1 MELIQILYEGRGYIM
16 TENNQVH
23 SVEWL
28 PLKAFRKQDEKK
40 LWFHDSLHNNP
51 PITPMGASVYHWP
64 RGTQVASEWFTF
76 PYSRGFDYVLYDG
89 RIYPGPNPIADP
101 EEIKAKEPIFGEKLK
116 KALDTWPEFYAEGVK
131 EWSSMLG
138 YLKGIDKSKLPLDR
152 LLTVLRDT
160 VKISKRSWELHFIY
174 MYPSIFAYMTFEAV
188 CKEYNIEEKEMRVF
202 LQGFETKMFE
212 LDRGMWRLADIAKEM
227 NLTDVFD
234 RADEITAQD
243 NETKGNNIKGL
254 MMETELGKVW
264 WDQFEQL
271 LEKFGRRSTASLFDP
286 YYKTWNEDPY
296 PVLSTI
302 KTYIQKGGF
311 DYEEHTKK
319 IIAERDKFI
328 EETIAKIPDNDKERF
343 KGALLHAQ
351 YSYPF
356 NEDHNYYVE
365 QWTYAEVRYTILEC
379 GHRLKKYGLIEEPD
393 DVFFLT
399 VDELDAILEDVL
411 LDSTI
416 GIQEYSASV
425 PNLVSERKK
434 VWKDLQE
441 VKSPTIIGA
450 IPEGRVDDPV
460 FIKIW
465 GMTDEVIRGNAIT
478 KDRVAG
484 RFEGFPGAPGVVEGV
499 ARVIFGYEGFQEVQP
514 DEILVAPFTTPAW
527 TPLFSK
533 IRGVVTD
540 SGGMLAHA
548 AICARE
554 YDIPAVVGTITR
566 GVRVT
571 EHIKTGQRIR
581 IDGTN
586 GVAEIIG

>member
-1 MELIQILYEGRGYIM
+1 M
-16 TENNQVH
+16 TEHEQLH
-23 SVEWL
+23 TVEWV
-28 PLKAFRKQDEKK
+28 PERAYRKEDQTR

-51 PITPMGASVYHWP
+51 PCSPMGASVYHWP
-64 RGTQVASEWFTF
+64 RGTQVASEWFSF

-89 RIYPGPNPIADP
+89 RVYPAVTPITDP
-101 EEIKAKEPIFGEKLK
+101 EEIKAREPIFGEKLK
-116 KALDTWPEFYAEGVK
+116 KALDNWPEFYADGVK
-131 EWSSMLG
+131 EWTSMLS
-138 YLKGIDKSKLPLDR
+138 YLRGMDKRTLPLDR
-152 LLTVLRDT
+152 LLIVLRDA

-174 MYPSIFAYMTFEAV
+174 MYPSIFAYMNFEAI
-188 CKEYNIEEKEMRVF
+188 CKEYNIPEKEMRVF

-212 LDRGMWRLADIAKEM
+212 LDREMWRLADIAMEM
-227 NLTDVFD
+227 DLAGAFD
-234 RADEITAQD
+234 RTDEPGIARQA
-243 NETKGNNIKGL
+243 NEERAAAIKQIL
-254 MMETELGKVW
+254 SETEMGKVW
-264 WDQFEQL
+264 LDQFEKL
-271 LEKFGRRSTASLFDP
+271 LEKFGRRTTASLLDP
-286 YYKTWNEDPY
+286 AHKTWNEDPY

-328 EETIAKIPDNDKERF
+328 EETIAKIPDHDKERF
-343 KGALLHAQ
+343 KQALLHAQ

-365 QWTYAEVRYTILEC
+365 QWTYSELRYVIQEC
-379 GHRLKKYGLIEEPD
+379 GSRLVKLEMLKEND

-399 VDELDAILEDVL
+399 ISELEEIMEDLVLDEK
-411 LDSTI
+411 I
-416 GIQEYSASV
+416 GVQEHLASV
-425 PNLVSERKK
+425 RNMVKGRKK
-434 VWKDLQE
+434 VWQELHE
-441 VKSPTIIGA
+441 VKAPPFIGT

-465 GMTDEVIRGNAIT
+465 GMTDEVIKGNAVT
-478 KDRVAG
+478 KDRVEG

-499 ARVIFGYEGFQEVQP
+499 ARVIFGYEGFQEVLP
-514 DEILVAPFTTPAW
+514 DEVLVAPFTTPAW

-533 IRGVVTD
+533 IKGVVTD

-554 YDIPAVVGTITR
+554 YSIPAVVGTITR
-566 GVRVT
+566 GARVT
-571 EHIKTGQRIR
+571 EHVKTGQRIR

-586 GVAEIIG
+586 GIAEVIG

>member
-1 MELIQILYEGRGYIM
+1 MSEQE
-16 TENNQVH
+16 QVH

-28 PLKAFRKQDEKK
+28 PQKAFRKENEGT

-51 PITPMGASVYHWP
+51 PVTPMGASVYHWP
-64 RGTQVASEWFTF
+64 RGTQVASEYYTF
-76 PYSRGFDYVLYDG
+76 PYSRGFDFVLYDG
-89 RIYPGPNPIADP
+89 RIYPGVNPITDP

-116 KALDTWPEFYAEGVK
+116 KALDTWPDFYAEAVK
-131 EWSSMLG
+131 EWSNMLS
-138 YLKGIDKSKLPLDR
+138 YLRGIDKSALPLDR
-152 LLTVLRDT
+152 LLTILRDT
-160 VKISKRSWELHFIY
+160 MRISKRSWELHFIY

-188 CKEYNIEEKEMRVF
+188 CKEYNIEEKDMRVF

-212 LDRGMWRLADIAKEM
+212 LDRAMWRLTELAKEM

-234 RADEITAQD
+234 QADQLGSSRSNDEKAQ
-243 NETKGNNIKGL
+243 KIKDL
-254 MMETELGKVW
+254 MSETELGKVW

-271 LEKFGRRSTASLFDP
+271 LVQFGRRSTASLFDP
-286 YYKTWNEDPY
+286 YYMTWNEDPY

-302 KTYIQKGGF
+302 KTYILKGGF
-311 DYEEHTKK
+311 DYEEHTRK

-328 EETIAKIPDNDKERF
+328 EETIARIPENDRERF

-351 YSYPF
+351 YTYPF

-365 QWTYAEVRYTILEC
+365 QWTYAEVRYTLLEC
-379 GHRLKKYGLIEEPD
+379 GRRLATYGLIKETD

-399 VDELDAILEDVL
+399 VQELDFILSEVL
-411 LDSTI
+411 LDRKI
-416 GIQEYSASV
+416 GIQEYSLSTQ
-425 PNLVSERKK
+425 NLVSERKK
-434 VWKDLQE
+434 VWKDLHE
-441 VKSPTIIGA
+441 VKSPPFIGS

-465 GMTDEVIRGNAIT
+465 GMTDEVIRGNTLT

-533 IRGVVTD
+533 IKGVVTD

-554 YDIPAVVGTITR
+554 YNIPAVVGTITR
-566 GVRVT
+566 GSRIT
-571 EHIKTGQRIR
+571 EYVKTGQRIR

-586 GVAEIIG
+586 GIAEVIDE

>member
-1 MELIQILYEGRGYIM
+1 MEKDPHM
-16 TENNQVH
+16 
-23 SVEWL
+23 VEWF
-28 PLKAFRKQDEKK
+28 PQKAFRKEDEVK

-51 PITPMGASVYHWP
+51 PSTPMGASTYHWP
-64 RGTQVASEWFTF
+64 RGTQVAAEWISF
-76 PYSRGFDYVLYDG
+76 PYSRGFDYVLFDG
-89 RIYPGPNPIADP
+89 RIYPGVMPITDP
-101 EEIKAKEPIFGEKLK
+101 EEIKAKEPVFGGKLK
-116 KALDTWPEFYAEGVK
+116 NALDNWPKFYADGVK
-131 EWSSMLG
+131 EWTNMLS
-138 YLKGIDKSKLPLDR
+138 YLRGINKRTLPLDR
-152 LLTVLRDT
+152 LLVILQDT

-188 CKEYNIEEKEMRVF
+188 CHEYDISERDMRVF

-212 LDRGMWRLADIAKEM
+212 LDRAMWRLADLAQEM
-227 NLTDVFD
+227 NLTGVFD
-234 RADEITAQD
+234 LADESSVGLGNKEKAENIKHLI
-243 NETKGNNIKGL
+243 NETG
-254 MMETELGKVW
+254 MGKVW
-264 WDQFEQL
+264 WDQFEHL
-271 LEKFGRRSTASLFDP
+271 LEQFGRRSTASVFDP
-286 YYKTWNEDPY
+286 YYETWNEDPY

-311 DYEEHTKK
+311 DFEEHTKK
-319 IIAERDKFI
+319 ITAERDKVI
-328 EETIAKIPDNDKERF
+328 AETIERIPESDRERF

-365 QWTYAEVRYTILEC
+365 QWTYSELRYSILEC
-379 GHRLKKYGLIEEPD
+379 GYRLMKFGILKD
-393 DVFFLT
+393 QNDVFFMT
-399 VDELDAILEDVL
+399 ISELEDVL
-411 LDSTI
+411 ADIILDEKI
-416 GIQEYSASV
+416 GIQNHSV
-425 PNLVSERKK
+425 PIANMVNERKK
-434 VWKDLQE
+434 VWLELKE
-441 VKSPTIIGA
+441 VKALPFIGT

-465 GMTDEVIRGNAIT
+465 GMTDEVIRGNAAT
-478 KDRVAG
+478 KDKIAG

-514 DEILVAPFTTPAW
+514 DEVLVAPFTTPAW

-533 IRGVVTD
+533 IKGVVTD

-566 GVRVT
+566 GYRIT
-571 EHIKTGQRIR
+571 EFVKTGQRIR

-586 GVAEIIG
+586 GVVEVLAE